1 MLGATSAS
9 NGSRQAMR
17 RAIVDEPASVD
28 RSIARVESEEWL
40 RERCGAIV
48 SCVAGIDGP
57 GRNPVGWIRQ
67 GRIGHCHRF
76 IPHHASDGVPRRWS
90 GIMAVAAARWGAA
103 TPLPD
108 TPLRASE
115 SVPGND

>member
-1 MLGATSAS
+1 
-9 NGSRQAMR
+9 
-17 RAIVDEPASVD
+17 
-28 RSIARVESEEWL
+28 VEREEWL
-40 RERCGAIV
+40 RERCRAIV

-76 IPHHASDGVPRRWS
+76 IPHHASDGAPRRWS

-108 TPLRASE
+108 TPLRAKRIGARKRLTE
-115 SVPGND
+115 LGCTFRHPDRFPALQELERMP